1 MKAFDYERPSSF
13 EDACR
18 LLNEAGGSKKALA
31 GGTDLLVKTRHKV
44 IAPEG
49 MISLRDVPGLTDL
62 SFDPQKGLTLGAMNR
77 LSDVETS
84 DVVKEKYSALAAAVE
99 SIGSTQV
106 RNRATIGGNICNAA
120 PSADSLPILIAYGA
134 SVVIGDGTSERQV
147 LLEEFFTGPG
157 QTVLRIG
164 EIVKKV
170 LVPAPPQN
178 SFAIYIKGARS
189 ALDIALVGV
198 ALFAVYEP
206 SDGVITDLRM
216 ALAAVAPTPVRSRQM
231 ELVVIGNRLDD
242 AIIEKAVGES
252 CTDACSITDVR
263 TTEGYRDKLVETYS
277 RQALEATRSW
287 IEKGGVL

>member
-18 LLNEAGGSKKALA
+18 LLKEAGGSKKALA
-31 GGTDLLVKTRHKV
+31 VGTDLLIKTRQKV
-44 IAPEG
+44 ISPEG
-49 MISLRDVPGLTDL
+49 MISLRDVPGLSGL
-62 SFDPQKGLTLGAMNR
+62 SFNPEKGLSIGAMAR
-77 LSDVETS
+77 LSDVEIA
-84 DVVKEKYSALAAAVE
+84 DVVKENYPALATAVAT
-99 SIGSTQV
+99 IGSTQV

-134 SVVIGDGTSERQV
+134 SVVIGDGKNEREV

-157 QTVLRIG
+157 QTVLNIG
-164 EIVKKV
+164 ELVKQI
-170 LVPAPPQN
+170 LVPALPQN
-178 SFAIYIKGARS
+178 AFAIYIKAARS

-206 SDGVITDLRM
+206 SDGVIKDLRV

-231 ELVVIGNRLDD
+231 ERIVVGNRLDH

-263 TTEGYRDKLVETYS
+263 TTESYRDTLVETYT
-277 RQALEATRSW
+277 RRALEAARSW

>member
-18 LLNEAGGSKKALA
+18 LLKEAGGSKKVLA
-31 GGTDLLVKTRHKV
+31 GGTDLLIKTRQKV

-49 MISLRDVPGLTDL
+49 MISLRDVPGLSDL
-62 SFDPQKGLTLGAMNR
+62 SFNPEKGLAIGVMTR
-77 LSDVETS
+77 LSDVEIAG
-84 DVVKEKYSALAAAVE
+84 VVKENYPALAAAVAT
-99 SIGSTQV
+99 IGSTQV

-134 SVVIGDGTSERQV
+134 SVVIGDGKNERKV

-157 QTVLRIG
+157 QTVLRVG
-164 EIVKKV
+164 EILKQV
-170 LVPAPPQN
+170 LVPVPPQN
-178 SFAIYIKGARS
+178 TFAIYIKAARS

-206 SDGVITDLRM
+206 SDGVIKDLKVV
-216 ALAAVAPTPVRSRQM
+216 LAAVAPTPVRSRQM
-231 ELVVIGNRLDD
+231 ERVVIGNRLDH

-263 TTEGYRDKLVETYS
+263 TTEGYRDTLVETYT
-277 RQALEATRSW
+277 RRALEATRSW

>member
-18 LLNEAGGSKKALA
+18 LLKEAGGSKKALA
-31 GGTDLLVKTRHKV
+31 GGTDLLIKTRQKV
-44 IAPEG
+44 ISPEG
-49 MISLRDVPGLTDL
+49 MISLRDVPGLSGL
-62 SFDPQKGLTLGAMNR
+62 SFSPEKGLAIGAMAR
-77 LSDVETS
+77 LSDVEIA
-84 DVVKEKYSALAAAVE
+84 DVVKENYPALATAVAT
-99 SIGSTQV
+99 IGSTQV

-134 SVVIGDGTSERQV
+134 SVVIGDEESEREV

-157 QTVLRIG
+157 QTVLNVG
-164 EIVKKV
+164 ELVKQI
-170 LVPAPPQN
+170 LVPALPQN
-178 SFAIYIKGARS
+178 AFATYIKAARS

-206 SDGVITDLRM
+206 SDGVIKDMRV

-231 ELVVIGNRLDD
+231 ERIVIGNRLDH

-263 TTEGYRDKLVETYS
+263 TTEGYRDTLVETYT
-277 RQALEATRSW
+277 RRALEAARSW

>member
-1 MKAFDYERPSSF
+1 MKAFEYERPSSF

-18 LLNEAGGSKKALA
+18 LLKEAGGSKKALA
-31 GGTDLLVKTRHKV
+31 GGTDLLIKTRQKV
-44 IAPEG
+44 ISPKG
-49 MISLRDVPGLTDL
+49 MISLRDVPGLSDL
-62 SFDPQKGLTLGAMNR
+62 SFDPEKGLTIGAMTR
-77 LSDVETS
+77 LSEVEIA
-84 DVVKEKYSALAAAVE
+84 DVVKENYPALAAAVAT
-99 SIGSTQV
+99 IGSTQV

-120 PSADSLPILIAYGA
+120 PSADSMPILIAYGA
-134 SVVIGDGTSERQV
+134 SVVIGDGQHEREV

-157 QTVLRIG
+157 QTVLQAG
-164 EIVKKV
+164 ELVKQV
-170 LVPAPPQN
+170 FVPVPPQN
-178 SFAIYIKGARS
+178 SFAIYIKAARS

-198 ALFAVYEP
+198 ALVAVYEP
-206 SDGVITDLRM
+206 SDGVIKDLKV

-231 ELVVIGNRLDD
+231 ESIVIGNRLDD

-263 TTEGYRDKLVETYS
+263 TTEGYRDKLVETHS